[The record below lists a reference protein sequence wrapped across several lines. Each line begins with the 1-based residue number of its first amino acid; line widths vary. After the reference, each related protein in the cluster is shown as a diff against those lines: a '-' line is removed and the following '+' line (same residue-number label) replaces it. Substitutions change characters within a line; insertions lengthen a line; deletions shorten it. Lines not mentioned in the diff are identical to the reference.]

1 MKKFLMILTTIGL
14 VMTTTSV
21 VACGSSIKQ
30 VVDTIDVV
38 KNDVDLTLSSTH
50 QSATLTITQSEAL
63 SLKLIQSLDSQVY
76 VKNDD
81 NWVDSLSV
89 NNNAIVLSATFV
101 LNQSNGEVTVM
112 IFADNP
118 MQSAVDVVFTFK
130 NKRTLTIQ
138 DLYLDY
144 YPEVEIVKAANI
156 DDNHEFATLTLV
168 RSEALSLKLL
178 QVDDHGLVS
187 YGDNWID
194 HFEWVVGVNQ
204 TLINATLKLKTRTG
218 QVEIIFNTNKAMR
231 HSENLML
238 TLDKTQKSKST
249 LIVTGLNLN
258 FIRTDPV
265 TLQKYPTLKT
275 DHQSATFDLTFSE
288 ALSLK
293 LTQFDSNGIISQGIN
308 WPRDHQLTT
317 ALKNGTEIIA
327 DLLWQENGSVKITL
341 TSSQKMSVPSN
352 LVFEVNKDDEPLA
365 RLLVGDLNLDY
376 DGEIII
382 DKVSTDVKISADK
395 QSAILTLSA
404 AEAKSLKITP
414 TSNFLTTYL
423 SETSPQVMT
432 EVSLSSFNDDGSM
445 RLTLTL
451 LEVMNKPT
459 TVVFDFGY
467 PSYSS
472 KQLIIKD
479 LYLDLASEVI
489 HQGDE
494 LTIDRSNTEPMAKLT
509 LTALEARSLGLSKQ
523 DFFEHWSTTL
533 PTIKASLDFND
544 LSFDF
549 TFIFS
554 APEPIN
560 TPIDVS
566 FNFAKPGK
574 TPKIL
579 TIKNFIL
586 P

>member
-144 YPEVEIVKAANI
+144 YPEVEIVKAVNI

-218 QVEIIFNTNKAMR
+218 QVEIIFSTNKAMR

-432 EVSLSSFNDDGSM
+432 EVSPSSFNDDGSIG
-445 RLTLTL
+445 LTLTL

-544 LSFDF
+544 SSFDF

>member
-187 YGDNWID
+187 YGDNWIN

-218 QVEIIFNTNKAMR
+218 QVEIIFSTNKAMR

-249 LIVTGLNLN
+249 LIITGLNLN

-432 EVSLSSFNDDGSM
+432 EVSPSSFNDDGSM
-445 RLTLTL
+445 RLTLTP

-494 LTIDRSNTEPMAKLT
+494 LTIDRSNTEPMTKLT

-544 LSFDF
+544 SSFDF

>member
-30 VVDTIDVV
+30 VVDTIDIV

-265 TLQKYPTLKT
+265 TLQKYSTLKT

-341 TSSQKMSVPSN
+341 TSSQKMSVSSN

-432 EVSLSSFNDDGSM
+432 EVSPSSFNDDGSIG
-445 RLTLTL
+445 LILTL

-479 LYLDLASEVI
+479 LYLDLASEVT

>member
-30 VVDTIDVV
+30 VVDTIDIV

-432 EVSLSSFNDDGSM
+432 EVSPSSFNDDGSIG
-445 RLTLTL
+445 LILTL

-549 TFIFS
+549 TFIFG

>member
-204 TLINATLKLKTRTG
+204 TLINATLKFKTRTG
-218 QVEIIFNTNKAMR
+218 QVEIIFSTNKAMR

-249 LIVTGLNLN
+249 LIITGLNLN

-265 TLQKYPTLKT
+265 TLQKYSTLKT

-432 EVSLSSFNDDGSM
+432 EVSPSSFNDDGSIG
-445 RLTLTL
+445 LTLTL

>member
-30 VVDTIDVV
+30 VVDTIDIV

-395 QSAILTLSA
+395 QSAILTLTA

-544 LSFDF
+544 SSFDF

>member
-30 VVDTIDVV
+30 VVDTIDIV

-218 QVEIIFNTNKAMR
+218 QVEIIFSANKAMR

-432 EVSLSSFNDDGSM
+432 EVSLSSFNDDGS
-445 RLTLTL
+445 LGLILTL

>member
-63 SLKLIQSLDSQVY
+63 SLKLIQSLDPQVY

-178 QVDDHGLVS
+178 QVDDNGLVS

-265 TLQKYPTLKT
+265 TLQKYSTLKT

-341 TSSQKMSVPSN
+341 TSSQKMSVSSN

-544 LSFDF
+544 SSFDF

>member
-178 QVDDHGLVS
+178 QVDDNGLVS

-544 LSFDF
+544 SSFDF